1 MFILFKWKFTF
12 KERRGGVII
21 KLVHENCGV
30 VGVLSLNGDNVIPFV
45 IDSLRA
51 LQHRG
56 QEAWGLAVPGRSPF
70 KRLGLVSA
78 AAPEF
83 PTVVR
88 RYNSC
93 AAIGHVR
100 YSTFGKSTLEN
111 AQPLKIK
118 DLCIA
123 HNGTIANVQELSG
136 MVGGCSFTPQTMSDT
151 LVVAKRL
158 VMHLA
163 DTHDM
168 TEAVDILKGEMVGSF
183 CFTFL
188 TDDGSVYAA
197 RDTKGFR
204 PLVLGI
210 HRETNTYIIASESC
224 ALSAIGAHLIRDV
237 EPGELIKMN
246 RDGLQSHQFSID
258 KPHAHCAFEYTYFA
272 HPSSIMEGVNVYA
285 ARKRIGHFLAKI
297 FPITDA
303 EVVIPVPDSA
313 RPAALGYA
321 QELGVPFEE
330 GLLKDIYKKKGLMRS
345 FIEPYQEDR
354 VEINKGIIPI
364 RDVIEGKNVV
374 IVDDSIVRGTS
385 SASIIKTL
393 RSAGAKKIN
402 MLVTYPPIRYPCYA
416 GIDFPSQNE
425 LLAYQQS
432 KGGDISK
439 TDLEAKVSKV
449 IGADFVAYN
458 NTSNLANAIGL
469 PKEELCFTCTTGDY
483 SSLGLKPIFKTREEM
498 KGKE

>member
-1 MFILFKWKFTF
+1 M
-12 KERRGGVII
+12 
-21 KLVHENCGV
+21 VHENCGV
-30 VGVLSLNGDNVIPFV
+30 VGVFSLNGDNVIPFV

-56 QEAWGLAVPGRSPF
+56 QEAWGLAVPGKSPF

-88 RYNSC
+88 KYNSS

-158 VMHLA
+158 VTHLA
-163 DTHDM
+163 NTHDM

-188 TDDGSVYAA
+188 TDNGSVYAA

-224 ALSAIGAHLIRDV
+224 ALSAIGAYLLRDV

-272 HPSSIMEGVNVYA
+272 HPSSVMEGVNVYA
-285 ARKRIGHFLAKI
+285 ARKRIGHFLAKK

-321 QELGVPFEE
+321 QQLGVPFEE

-393 RSAGAKKIN
+393 RSARAKKIT

-432 KGGDISK
+432 NGDISK
-439 TDLEAKVSKV
+439 TDLEAKVSRV
-449 IGADFVAYN
+449 IGADFVVYN
-458 NTSNLANAIGL
+458 HTSNLADAIGL

-498 KGKE
+498 KGEE

>member
-1 MFILFKWKFTF
+1 VF
-12 KERRGGVII
+12 
-21 KLVHENCGV
+21 
-30 VGVLSLNGDNVIPFV
+30 SLNGDNVIPFV

-56 QEAWGLAVPGRSPF
+56 QEAWGLAVPGKSPF

-88 RYNSC
+88 KYNSS

-158 VMHLA
+158 VTHLA
-163 DTHDM
+163 NTHDM

-188 TDDGSVYAA
+188 TDNGSVYAA

-224 ALSAIGAHLIRDV
+224 ALSAIGAYLLRDV

-272 HPSSIMEGVNVYA
+272 HPSSVMEGVNVYA
-285 ARKRIGHFLAKI
+285 ARKRIGHFLAKK

-321 QELGVPFEE
+321 QQLGVPFEE

-393 RSAGAKKIN
+393 RSAKAKKIT

-432 KGGDISK
+432 NGDISK
-439 TDLEAKVSKV
+439 TDLEANVSRV
-449 IGADFVAYN
+449 IGADFVVYN
-458 NTSNLANAIGL
+458 NTSNLADAIGL

-498 KGKE
+498 KGEE

>member
-1 MFILFKWKFTF
+1 M
-12 KERRGGVII
+12 
-21 KLVHENCGV
+21 VHENCGV
-30 VGVLSLNGDNVIPFV
+30 VGVFSLNGDNVIPFV

-56 QEAWGLAVPGRSPF
+56 QEAWGLAVPGKSPF

-83 PTVVR
+83 PTVIR
-88 RYNSC
+88 KYNSS

-163 DTHDM
+163 DTHDV
-168 TEAVDILKGEMVGSF
+168 TEAINILKGEMLGSF

-188 TDDGSVYAA
+188 TDNGSVYAA

-224 ALSAIGAHLIRDV
+224 ALSAIGAYLLRDV

-246 RDGLQSHQFSID
+246 RDGLQSHQFSMD

-272 HPSSIMEGVNVYA
+272 HPSSVMEGVNVYA
-285 ARKRIGHFLAKI
+285 ARKRIGHFLAEK
-297 FPITDA
+297 FPIIDA

-321 QELGVPFEE
+321 QQLGVPFEE

-393 RSAGAKKIN
+393 RSARAKKIN

-416 GIDFPSQNE
+416 GIDFPSQKE

-432 KGGDISK
+432 NGDISK
-439 TDLEAKVSKV
+439 TDLEVKVARV

-458 NTSNLANAIGL
+458 NTSNLADAIGL

-498 KGKE
+498 KGEE

>member
-1 MFILFKWKFTF
+1 MF
-12 KERRGGVII
+12 
-21 KLVHENCGV
+21 
-30 VGVLSLNGDNVIPFV
+30 SLNGDNVIPFV

-56 QEAWGLAVPGRSPF
+56 QEAWGLAVPGKSPF

-88 RYNSC
+88 KYNSS

-158 VMHLA
+158 VTHLA
-163 DTHDM
+163 NTHDM

-188 TDDGSVYAA
+188 TDNGSVYAA

-204 PLVLGI
+204 PLVIGI

-224 ALSAIGAHLIRDV
+224 ALSAIGAYLLRDV

-272 HPSSIMEGVNVYA
+272 HPSSVMEGVNVYA
-285 ARKRIGHFLAKI
+285 ARKRIGHFLAKK

-321 QELGVPFEE
+321 QQLGVPFEE

-393 RSAGAKKIN
+393 RSARAKKIT

-432 KGGDISK
+432 NGDISK
-439 TDLEAKVSKV
+439 TDLEAKVSRV
-449 IGADFVAYN
+449 IGADFVVYN
-458 NTSNLANAIGL
+458 HTSNLADAIGL

-498 KGKE
+498 KGEE

>member
-1 MFILFKWKFTF
+1 
-12 KERRGGVII
+12 
-21 KLVHENCGV
+21 LVHENCGV
-30 VGVLSLNGDNVIPFV
+30 VGVFSLNGDNVIPFV

-56 QEAWGLAVPGRSPF
+56 QEAWGLAVPGKSPF

-88 RYNSC
+88 KYNSS

-168 TEAVDILKGEMVGSF
+168 TEAVNILKGEMLGSF

-188 TDDGSVYAA
+188 TDNGSVYAA

-210 HRETNTYIIASESC
+210 HRESNTYIIASESC
-224 ALSAIGAHLIRDV
+224 ALSAIGAYLLRDV

-272 HPSSIMEGVNVYA
+272 HPSSVMEGVNVYA
-285 ARKRIGHFLAKI
+285 ARKRIGHFLAEK
-297 FPITDA
+297 FPIIDA

-321 QELGVPFEE
+321 QQLGVPFEE

-354 VEINKGIIPI
+354 IEINKGIIPI

-393 RSAGAKKIN
+393 RSARAKKIN

-416 GIDFPSQNE
+416 GIDFPSQKE

-432 KGGDISK
+432 NGDISK
-439 TDLEAKVSKV
+439 TDLEAKVARV

-458 NTSNLANAIGL
+458 NTSNLADAIGL

>member
-1 MFILFKWKFTF
+1 MFILFICKFTF
-12 KERRGGVII
+12 KELRGEVIT

-30 VGVLSLNGDNVIPFV
+30 VAVLSLNGDNVIPFV

-56 QEAWGLAVPGRSPF
+56 QEAWGLAVPGKSPF

-168 TEAVDILKGEMVGSF
+168 TEAVNILKGEMVGSF

-188 TDDGSVYAA
+188 TDNGSVYAA

-224 ALSAIGAHLIRDV
+224 ALSAIGAQLIRDV

-272 HPSSIMEGVNVYA
+272 HPSSVMEGVNVYA
-285 ARKRIGHFLAKI
+285 ARKRIGHFLAKK

-321 QELGVPFEE
+321 QQLGVPFEE

-354 VEINKGIIPI
+354 VEINKGIVPI
-364 RDVIEGKNVV
+364 LDVIEGKNVV

-393 RSAGAKKIN
+393 RSARAKKIN

-432 KGGDISK
+432 NGDISK
-439 TDLEAKVSKV
+439 TDLEAKVSRV

-458 NTSNLANAIGL
+458 NTSNLADAIGL

-498 KGKE
+498 KGEE